1 MNWQQWPNPVPMFFF
16 GASGLLFA
24 SRFLDL
30 QVYFPRVRTAVIGF
44 CATFGILLGAA
55 ILSGSQPEI
64 KPAM

>member
-1 MNWQQWPNPVPMFFF
+1 MFFF

-30 QVYFPRVRTAVIGF
+30 QVYSPRVRTAVTGF

-55 ILSGSQPEI
+55 ILSGSQPET
-64 KPAM
+64 KPEM